1 MSRVVA
7 RTLSLPCSGGSEC
20 GAFSAHSFL
29 ASHVAVSRHTRACV
43 EMCVHMCLCVCACA
57 PFFRN
62 IDLPAWLLFCM
73 VRAKQAAVEEGIVPG
88 GGTALL
94 HAAKE
99 LRAVKEKLSNFDQQ
113 IGVQIIAN
121 ALKVRSSLRACCC
134 TVQSLDLPCTS
145 KHRHAHLRKYV
156 ATATMIIHP
165 LHVATAT
172 PMHTSHHR
180 CP

>member
-1 MSRVVA
+1 
-7 RTLSLPCSGGSEC
+7 
-20 GAFSAHSFL
+20 
-29 ASHVAVSRHTRACV
+29 
-43 EMCVHMCLCVCACA
+43 MCTCVCVYVHVHHSSGLLTC
-57 PFFRN
+57 
-62 IDLPAWLLFCM
+62 LPAWLLFCM